1 MGRWSPSSFV
11 RSLVVY
17 LPRLLNQPVGWQK
30 RHGRCWLRLS
40 ILELVELEFH
50 GVVVVVVV
58 GCILA
63 CCSKVREMRRGVFES
78 IGLDVLWRMVWRVR
92 VD

>member
-1 MGRWSPSSFV
+1 
-11 RSLVVY
+11 
-17 LPRLLNQPVGWQK
+17 
-30 RHGRCWLRLS
+30 
-40 ILELVELEFH
+40 LELVELEFH
-50 GVVVVVVV
+50 GVVVVVVVVVVV

-78 IGLDVLWRMVWRVR
+78 IGLDVLWRMVWIVR